1 MQAIDENGSTTLGK
15 AFETCISLE
24 RLDEWFPLEA
34 SLAPVPASLR
44 PSLLLP
50 LGPVLALLCL
60 AASEVTHLGQVTVRL
75 ILLDAFLN
83 ELRSI
88 LLPAMFRQPPSLVL
102 LLVRYEVV

>member
-1 MQAIDENGSTTLGK
+1 M
-15 AFETCISLE
+15 E

-34 SLAPVPASLR
+34 SLATVPASLG

-50 LGPVLALLCL
+50 LVPVLPLFFL
-60 AASEVTHLGQVTVRL
+60 AASEVPL

-83 ELRSI
+83 ELRSM
-88 LLPAMFRQPPSLVL
+88 LVLPMFQQPPSLVL

>member
-1 MQAIDENGSTTLGK
+1 MQATDENGSTTLGK

-34 SLAPVPASLR
+34 SLAHVPASLR

-60 AASEVTHLGQVTVRL
+60 AASEVRL
-75 ILLDAFLN
+75 ILLDAFLY
-83 ELRSI
+83 ELRSM
-88 LLPAMFRQPPSLVL
+88 LVPAVFRQPPSLVL
-102 LLVRYEVV
+102 LLVSYEVV